1 MLKDTRYAHMR
12 VDGDGNKHR
21 SEVLSKLPPFV
32 AMSGGVDK
40 AGPAAAPTDTAP
52 LSDEEHGEE
61 GRQES
66 TADRGETAAE
76 GTNGGLQAVV
86 EQVLPAVNVEVT
98 PEA

>member
-1 MLKDTRYAHMR
+1 MRSAHIR
-12 VDGDGNKHR
+12 VDGDGNIHR

-66 TADRGETAAE
+66 RQLTGVRPQRREQTE
-76 GTNGGLQAVV
+76 GFK
-86 EQVLPAVNVEVT
+86 PW
-98 PEA
+98 